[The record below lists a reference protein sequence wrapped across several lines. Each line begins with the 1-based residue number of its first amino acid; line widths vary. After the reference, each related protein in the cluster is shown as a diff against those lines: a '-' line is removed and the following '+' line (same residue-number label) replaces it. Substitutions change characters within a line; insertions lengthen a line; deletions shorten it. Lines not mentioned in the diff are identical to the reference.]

1 MPRHGN
7 LYAKADFQSHAPTN
21 SGEHGLR
28 PAPPQMAKSQT
39 TIDDEH
45 IKGLAVWL
53 CSIT

>member
-7 LYAKADFQSHAPTN
+7 LYAKADFQSHAPPN